1 MNIILGILG
10 LIVSTYIGY
19 IYSKKYTDRKKF
31 YKDFFYF
38 NKNFYNQV
46 SFSQNSLIKVIR
58 EKDDNSYFNTLLK
71 EIIINNNENI
81 KLSDNLLKEDEDF
94 FKEYVYNIGKSD
106 YDTQKKYLSEMDS
119 IILKK
124 MTEAEENEK
133 KYKKVYLK
141 LGITIGLIILIILI

>member
-1 MNIILGILG
+1 MGILG

-106 YDTQKKYLSEMDS
+106 YNTQKKYLSEMDS